1 MNNVRANDFILV
13 FSVDTYFLSE
23 IQINVLI
30 QAGKIVL
37 RHSHVP
43 CLSFN

>member
-1 MNNVRANDFILV
+1 MTNVRANDFILV

-23 IQINVLI
+23 IQANVSI

-37 RHSHVP
+37 RHSYFP
-43 CLSFN
+43 CLYFD